1 MFIVST
7 RSDDLAELAARGNR
21 ALREFGLEG
30 VSTNIPL
37 IQAILAHPEFLK
49 GAPDTNFV
57 ERHLAEL
64 LDAPTPAPLA
74 RQSSAAAATP
84 GAPEVLVP
92 EGSAAVRAPMAGV
105 VVSVDGSDGDTV
117 APGGTVLVLEA
128 MKMEH
133 VVIADDGGTVD
144 RVLVKV
150 GDVDIGRATC
160 RESGCQYV

>member
-64 LDAPTPAPLA
+64 LDAPTPAPLP
-74 RQSSAAAATP
+74 RQASAAAATP
-84 GAPEVLVP
+84 GNPEVLVS
-92 EGSAAVRAPMAGV
+92 EGYAAVLATKAGAV
-105 VVSVDGSDGDTV
+105 ASVDVSDGDTV
-117 APGGTVLVLEA
+117 APVGTVLILQP
-128 MKMEH
+128 MQKEH
-133 VVIADDGGTVD
+133 VGA
-144 RVLVKV
+144 
-150 GDVDIGRATC
+150 A
-160 RESGCQYV
+160 